1 MTNMILKIK
10 RRKIIIA
17 LNIFHSV
24 SIPCL
29 ELYNEEIRDLAK
41 GSNDDAKH
49 DIVGAKEI
57 KTTVTSIIEKEVK
70 TTVEV
75 RLIQL

>member
-1 MTNMILKIK
+1 MTNMIL
-10 RRKIIIA
+10 RRKFIIA

-29 ELYNEEIRDLAK
+29 ELYNEEIRVLAK
-41 GSNDDAKH
+41 GSNDEAQH
-49 DIVGAKEI
+49 DIVGAKKI